1 MGRERPPGKVS
12 GEAGTSAARAIDLD
26 LLLFDE
32 ETIEEPGLIVP
43 HPRMIDRRFVMEPLA
58 EIDGNLPI
66 PGTGKTA
73 ARIALELA
81 QHVPHQ
87 LVKRLG
93 TLESR
98 ACGRSG
104 QALDQSSPENL

>member
-1 MGRERPPGKVS
+1 
-12 GEAGTSAARAIDLD
+12 
-26 LLLFDE
+26 
-32 ETIEEPGLIVP
+32 
-43 HPRMIDRRFVMEPLA
+43 MEPLA

-81 QHVPHQ
+81 QQVPHQ
-87 LVKRLG
+87 LLKRLG

-98 ACGRSG
+98 ASGR
-104 QALDQSSPENL
+104 